1 MQLINVFAYVTSILR
16 TFQSLVDGGKEVTA
30 PQWHRELMKAWSSK
44 VESYFLLASS
54 CGSLD
59 AVEYFIDNGQKPN
72 LRYIDHHYSTLLDSF
87 STGPPQKL
95 SCNLLVESSNV
106 LHFQCS

>member
-1 MQLINVFAYVTSILR
+1 MFQDAINQCFAYVTSILR

-54 CGSLD
+54 RGSLD
-59 AVEYFIDNGQKPN
+59 AVEYFIASGQKPN
-72 LRYIDHHYSTLLDSF
+72 LRYIDHPYSTYILVFRLLF
-87 STGPPQKL
+87 YRPTPKIKL
-95 SCNLLVESSNV
+95 
-106 LHFQCS
+106 